1 MDGLK
6 AHAHDMVMG
15 TMNRPNSIYLAL
27 RWFGSFDFEIDI
39 GVPNKIC

>member
-15 TMNRPNSIYLAL
+15 TMNRPNSAL
-27 RWFGSFDFEIDI
+27 RWFDSFDFEIDI
-39 GVPNKIC
+39 GMPNKIC